1 MLQKSVDG
9 VSTARWIGSIGLAA
23 VVGIAYFLAA
33 RLSLFLLTQPEGVAV
48 FWPAAGIASGAL
60 MVFGRDARLP
70 VAVATIVATILA
82 NVLSDRTIWAASAK
96 ALCNAGEALL
106 VAGLIER
113 YFGSRFN
120 LDRLTHV
127 LGLLAAAIVATAVS
141 GMGGTAAIK
150 LLHSPAAPLLNTWY
164 EWFASDLLGILT
176 IAPLL
181 VGLAAAVRNPPPR
194 SELIEGAAALVTLAG
209 ITGVIVFL
217 PPVPWKTGVPIA
229 MLFPLLLWL
238 SARCRPVFASAAAFI
253 VSLTIVLTIT
263 FGIGHFGNPDL
274 PIGDRIVTAQAGIVS
289 VALCAF
295 VLAALFA
302 ERRQHAAALIEGE
315 ARLQEALS
323 AGGVTAFAWDLRT
336 GMTRRSENAAQML
349 GFDPKHPPSA
359 AAFLA
364 RIHPDDLARY
374 KALLQRVSP
383 DRPSFAWSFRF
394 TRFDGREIWLEQ
406 ASRGELDAAGQ
417 LVHVRGLTL
426 DVTERKRAQEH
437 QDTLM
442 AELDHRV
449 RNVLARVAVVAMSTR
464 KSSSSM
470 DDFVRRLNGRI
481 QAMAV
486 AHSVLSQSRWYGAGL
501 TELVRQQLAPYTTDA
516 NTTISGSDVMLTAEA
531 TQALAMVLHELVTNA
546 AKYGALSSP
555 NGRVSV
561 HWDRHSH
568 RDSHGDSSGD
578 SSGDSAASLT
588 IEWREFGG
596 PAIVAPIQS
605 GYGTNL
611 IRELIPHE
619 LGGRVDLVFAAEG
632 ACCRIEIP
640 LPPEV
645 APGPTGTAVFLERPV
660 SV

>member
-1 MLQKSVDG
+1 MLQKSVNG
-9 VSTARWIGSIGLAA
+9 VSIARLIGSSGLAVA
-23 VVGIAYFLAA
+23 VGIAYFLAA
-33 RLSLFLLTQPEGVAV
+33 HLSLLLLTKPEGVAV

-60 MVFGRDARLP
+60 IVFGRDARLP
-70 VAVATIVATILA
+70 VAVATIVATIVA
-82 NVLSDRTIWAASAK
+82 NVLSDRTIWAASTK

-141 GMGGTAAIK
+141 GIGGTAAIK
-150 LLHSPAAPLLNTWY
+150 LLHSTAAPILTTWY
-164 EWFASDLLGILT
+164 NWFASDLLGIVT
-176 IAPLL
+176 IAPLM
-181 VGLAAAVRNPPPR
+181 VGLAAAMRKPPPR
-194 SELIEGAAALVTLAG
+194 SEFIEGVAALAALAG
-209 ITGVIVFL
+209 MTGVIVFL
-217 PPVPWKTGVPIA
+217 PPGPWKTVVPIA

-238 SARCRPVFASAAAFI
+238 AARCQPVFASAAAFI
-253 VSLTIVLTIT
+253 VSLTIVSTIT

-274 PIGDRIVTAQAGIVS
+274 PIDDRIMTAQAGIVT

-302 ERRQHAAALIEGE
+302 ERRQHSAALIESE

-323 AGGVTAFAWDLRT
+323 AGGVVAFDRDLRT
-336 GMTRRSENAAQML
+336 GMSRRSENAAQMF
-349 GFDPKHPPSA
+349 GFDPNNPLSA
-359 AAFLA
+359 TEFHA
-364 RIHPDDLARY
+364 RMHPDDQTRY
-374 KALLQRVSP
+374 KALLQSVRP
-383 DRPSFAWSFRF
+383 DRPSFAASFRF
-394 TRFDGREIWLEQ
+394 TRLDGREIWLEQ
-406 ASRGELDAAGQ
+406 ASRAEFDATGR
-417 LVHVRGLTL
+417 LVRIRGLTL

-464 KSSSSM
+464 QGSGST
-470 DDFVRRLNGRI
+470 DEFVLRLNGRI
-481 QAMAV
+481 QAMAA
-486 AHSVLSQSRWYGAGL
+486 AHSILSQSRWYGAGL
-501 TELVRQQLAPYTTDA
+501 TDLVRRQLAPYTTDA
-516 NTTISGSDVMLTAEA
+516 NTTISGSDVMLTAAA

-555 NGRVSV
+555 DGRVSV

-568 RDSHGDSSGD
+568 SDA
-578 SSGDSAASLT
+578 AASLA
-588 IEWREFGG
+588 IEWREFSG
-596 PAIVAPIQS
+596 PSIVAPIQS

-611 IRELIPHE
+611 IRELIPYE
-619 LGGRVDLVFAAEG
+619 LGGKVDLVFAAEG

-640 LPPEV
+640 LEERFSTLV
-645 APGPTGTAVFLERPV
+645 SAGGFLCEADRR
-660 SV
+660 